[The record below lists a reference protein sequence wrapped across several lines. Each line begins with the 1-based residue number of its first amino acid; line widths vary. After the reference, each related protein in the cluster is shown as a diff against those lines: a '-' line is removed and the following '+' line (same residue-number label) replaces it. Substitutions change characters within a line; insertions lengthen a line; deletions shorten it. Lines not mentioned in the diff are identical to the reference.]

1 MKKTRSNKSRDTVPL
16 NKPQNEERGLEG
28 TKHENFGT
36 EFQHHQ
42 SLSGWAIYG
51 LEENY
56 FDVLLTK
63 IQLSSIFFEAIN
75 LTKL

>member
-1 MKKTRSNKSRDTVPL
+1 MKKTRSKKSRDTVPL

-51 LEENY
+51 LEEKITLTY
-56 FDVLLTK
+56 LLLTK
-63 IQLSSIFFEAIN
+63 LPIN
-75 LTKL
+75 LTKLFYFN